1 MLGDDDRRTLLRLAR
16 DTLTA
21 ALAGGSRPAEAPSS
35 PALQQPCGCFV
46 TLHNAGRLRGCI
58 GTFEARGPLH
68 QTVVQ
73 MAIKALREDSR
84 FLANPVTAAELPQID
99 IEISV
104 LSPLERTK
112 DPMAEVELGRHGIWI
127 QSPYGSGCFLPQVA
141 TETGWSKEE
150 FFGYCCA
157 HKAELPPDAWKWP
170 ETKVYRFE
178 AEVFGEKGN
187 RNDEC

>member
-1 MLGDDDRRTLLRLAR
+1 MLSDDDRRTLLRLAR
-16 DTLTA
+16 ETMKA
-21 ALAGGSRPAEAPSS
+21 ALGGGSRPAEAAAS

-58 GTFEARGPLH
+58 GTFAARGPLH
-68 QTVVQ
+68 ATVVQ
-73 MAIKALREDSR
+73 MATAALRDPR
-84 FLANPVTAAELPQID
+84 FVGNPVMAAELPQID

-127 QSPYGSGCFLPQVA
+127 EGPYGSGCFLPQVA

-150 FFGYCCA
+150 FFGQCCA
-157 HKAELPPDAWKWP
+157 HKAGLPPDAWKWP
-170 ETKVYRFE
+170 ETTVYRFE
-178 AEVFGEKGN
+178 AEVFGEKELTN
-187 RNDEC
+187 EKC

>member
-16 DTLTA
+16 ETLTA
-21 ALAGGSRPAEAPSS
+21 VLAGGSRPAGAAPA

-58 GTFEARGPLH
+58 GTFAARGPLCR
-68 QTVVQ
+68 TVVQ
-73 MAIKALREDSR
+73 MATAALRDSR
-84 FLANPVTAAELPQID
+84 FRDNPVTAAELPQID

-104 LSPLERTK
+104 LSPLERTQ
-112 DPMAEVELGRHGIWI
+112 DPLAEVELGRHGIWI
-127 QSPYGSGCFLPQVA
+127 DGPYGSGCFLPQVA
-141 TETGWSKEE
+141 TETGWSMEE

-157 HKAELPPDAWKWP
+157 HKAGLPPDAWKWP

-178 AEVFGEKGN
+178 AEVFGEKDTV
-187 RNDEC
+187 NDR

>member
-16 DTLTA
+16 ETMKA
-21 ALAGGSRPAEAPSS
+21 ALGGSSRPAEAAAS
-35 PALQQPCGCFV
+35 PALRQPCGCFV

-58 GTFEARGPLH
+58 GTFTARGPLH
-68 QTVVQ
+68 ATVAQ
-73 MAIKALREDSR
+73 MATAALRDPR

-112 DPMAEVELGRHGIWI
+112 DPMAEVELGKHGIWI
-127 QSPYGSGCFLPQVA
+127 EGPYGSGCFLPQVA

-150 FFGYCCA
+150 FFGQCCA
-157 HKAELPPDAWKWP
+157 HKAGLPPDAWRWP
-170 ETKVYRFE
+170 ETAVYRFE
-178 AEVFGEKGN
+178 AEVFGEKDN

>member
-1 MLGDDDRRTLLRLAR
+1 MLSDDDRRTLLRLAR
-16 DTLTA
+16 ETMKA
-21 ALAGGSRPAEAPSS
+21 ALGGGSRPAEAAAS

-58 GTFEARGPLH
+58 GTFAARGPLH
-68 QTVVQ
+68 ATVAQ
-73 MAIKALREDSR
+73 MATAALRDPR
-84 FLANPVTAAELPQID
+84 FVGNPVTAAELPQID

-127 QSPYGSGCFLPQVA
+127 EGPYGSGCFLPQVA

-150 FFGYCCA
+150 FFGQCCA
-157 HKAELPPDAWKWP
+157 HKAGLPPDAWKWP
-170 ETKVYRFE
+170 ETTVYRFE
-178 AEVFGEKGN
+178 AEVFGEKDN